1 MTDVCVYLIRHGQTF
16 HNIEGRISGQLEAE
30 LTPDG
35 IKQAETTAENLQK
48 TGIPYDAILCSPLS
62 RAKNTA
68 APIAKALGIP
78 VFYDKGL
85 LELNYGK
92 YENVLLED
100 MFKETYNPPLAQ
112 CGVLIH
118 NGRELREYYQNQN
131 PQFDNIRHPGGESK
145 AEARERFL
153 STIAKFLNAH
163 PEIKNLCVV
172 AHGAVIRL
180 SLCKILNSTHVKDMG
195 NAEVREV
202 IYSRTDGFKPCASKA
217 A

>member
-100 MFKETYNPPLAQ
+100 MFKETYNPPLEQ

-145 AEARERFL
+145 AEGSGESAGQSRREEQGQK
-153 STIAKFLNAH
+153 SACQK
-163 PEIKNLCVV
+163 
-172 AHGAVIRL
+172 
-180 SLCKILNSTHVKDMG
+180 
-195 NAEVREV
+195 EVRAPRAEPGPARLRRDFCE
-202 IYSRTDGFKPCASKA
+202 SRALRRSA
-217 A
+217 ALP